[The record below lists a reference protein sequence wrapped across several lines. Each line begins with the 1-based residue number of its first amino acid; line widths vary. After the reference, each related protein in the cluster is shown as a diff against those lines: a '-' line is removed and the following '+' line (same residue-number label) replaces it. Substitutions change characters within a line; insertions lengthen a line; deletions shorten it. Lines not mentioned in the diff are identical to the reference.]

1 MVDEIGR
8 RGTNIIHDLAD
19 ELSDANDS
27 IEVDLSG
34 IQIITEL
41 SIGNIG
47 ASIGDDVPISMRLTI
62 PEFTIAAGVTNGW
75 GGISDG
81 EPTIGIAT
89 SFASPITQ
97 MLTDF
102 SRGITSVGKQLVSF
116 EGSGINLHQD
126 EQPFEFQIEE
136 RDLVIHEE
144 SNTEL
149 RGEFTIT
156 MPGGIVL
163 EEFQSANG
171 WEDVGEDEDGR
182 QQIKI
187 DIESFAQ
194 GDEFNFKVSISWG
207 FILGQIWAYPAVV
220 MGLMIWRIRARRKKK
235 RKKQDAKFNKRSMKK
250 FEKKGGLSST
260 EFAMLGRGEEASS
273 SFAGG
278 PGPPP
283 VPDGLNNDLDIYS
296 DDIWNY
302 P

>member
-1 MVDEIGR
+1 MRGSRKRKEIKAR
-8 RGTNIIHDLAD
+8 RKAAKESLAEKKED
-19 ELSDANDS
+19 VKIQLQESSPEVNDS

-47 ASIGDDVPISMRLTI
+47 ASIGDDVPISMKLTI

-102 SRGITSVGKQLVSF
+102 SRGITSVGKQLVSL

-182 QQIKI
+182 QQIKF
-187 DIESFAQ
+187 DI
-194 GDEFNFKVSISWG
+194 
-207 FILGQIWAYPAVV
+207 
-220 MGLMIWRIRARRKKK
+220 
-235 RKKQDAKFNKRSMKK
+235 
-250 FEKKGGLSST
+250 
-260 EFAMLGRGEEASS
+260 
-273 SFAGG
+273 
-278 PGPPP
+278 
-283 VPDGLNNDLDIYS
+283 
-296 DDIWNY
+296 
-302 P
+302 